1 MRVSTTQFSNMMMTV
16 MQRQSG
22 DLARTF
28 NDISS
33 GKRIQQPSDDA
44 LATVKVQHL
53 NKEIAS
59 LSQYISNV
67 DQLEG
72 VLQQEDTLLSN
83 MVNVV
88 QRAREN
94 VLLAGNGAL
103 DAQNLASL
111 ADEIDE
117 QISELQ
123 SLGNYRFADGQYMFA
138 GSNTLDEPITK
149 NLAGE
154 FGFAGDDKQRFVAI
168 STSTKLASNDSG
180 LNLFF
185 KTGVPFANSTAN
197 ITVNEVTRNNPTA
210 MDEYSQIT
218 LTWNSGSSEWDTV
231 ATKWDGS
238 SVNLA
243 ASSGSPISINSGAIT
258 ADVTSG
264 TLANGESFTI
274 KTLDTFSAL
283 SRLSGAL
290 RDGSSDLQKEISST
304 LEIIDITI
312 GSLGQAQ
319 TSVGGRLNTLESTH
333 NSHTD
338 VVLMDQVLRS
348 ELEDLDYSEAISR
361 LNLQQTALTA
371 SQQTYVKIQGLSLF
385 NFL

>member
-1 MRVSTTQFSNMMMTV
+1 MRVSTTQFSNMMTSV

-59 LSQYISNV
+59 LQQYISNV

-72 VLQQEDTLLSN
+72 VLQQEDTLLTN

-103 DAQNLASL
+103 DIQNLSSL

-117 QISELQ
+117 QINELK
-123 SLGNYRFADGQYMFA
+123 SLGNYRLADGQYMFA
-138 GSNTLDEPITK
+138 GSNTLVEPIREV
-149 NLAGE
+149 ASDR
-154 FGFAGDDKQRFVAI
+154 FYFDGDEKQRLVAI

-180 LNLFF
+180 VNMFF
-185 KTGVPFANSTAN
+185 KTN
-197 ITVNEVTRNNPTA
+197 IPVAHTSGGTTVDNVALVAGQSIE
-210 MDEYSQIT
+210 EYSSIV
-218 LTWNSGSSEWDTV
+218 LAYSAGSWSAT

-238 SVNLA
+238 T
-243 ASSGSPISINSGAIT
+243 SSPAVTDTGSGELNIGGFVT
-258 ADVTSG
+258 ADVTG
-264 TLANGESFTI
+264 TDSFTI
-274 KTLDTFSAL
+274 KNLDTFTAL
-283 SRLSGAL
+283 GSLSTSL
-290 RDGSSDLQKEISST
+290 RSNSPDLQQDISTT
-304 LEIIDITI
+304 LGVIDKTI
-312 GSLGQAQ
+312 GSLGQVQ

-333 NSHTD
+333 NSHSD

-371 SQQTYVKIQGLSLF
+371 SQQAYVKIQGLSLF